1 MHPETLNS
9 SFMANRKKAK
19 EEVKSP
25 INSTEVISNKGEN
38 KEENVLGGPQT
49 PSYNPNPI
57 VDMTEENVPTMED
70 YENSELNKKAV
81 ETLIEDNPELQPE
94 KKAEEEQ
101 PQEEQPKKLRIIAD
115 DRLNSL
121 INTANEMGITDV
133 VQIINSDRLSQFYLI
148 YRE

>member
-25 INSTEVISNKGEN
+25 INSTEVTSNKGEN
-38 KEENVLGGPQT
+38 KEHAQSPK
-49 PSYNPNPI
+49 
-57 VDMTEENVPTMED
+57 VPTMED

-94 KKAEEEQ
+94 KKDEEEQ

>member
-1 MHPETLNS
+1 
-9 SFMANRKKAK
+9 MANRKKAK

-25 INSTEVISNKGEN
+25 INNTEVTSNKGEN
-38 KEENVLGGPQT
+38 KEHAQSPK
-49 PSYNPNPI
+49 
-57 VDMTEENVPTMED
+57 VPTMED

-94 KKAEEEQ
+94 KKDEEEQ

>member
-25 INSTEVISNKGEN
+25 INSTEVTSNKGEN
-38 KEENVLGGPQT
+38 KEYAQSPK
-49 PSYNPNPI
+49 
-57 VDMTEENVPTMED
+57 VPTMED

-94 KKAEEEQ
+94 KKDEEEQ

>member
-1 MHPETLNS
+1 
-9 SFMANRKKAK
+9 MANRKKAK

-49 PSYNPNPI
+49 PPYNPNPI
-57 VDMTEENVPTMED
+57 VDMTDKKVPTMED

-81 ETLIEDNPELQPE
+81 ETLIEDNPELQ
-94 KKAEEEQ
+94 EEQ

>member
-25 INSTEVISNKGEN
+25 INSTEVTSNKGEN
-38 KEENVLGGPQT
+38 KEHAQSPK
-49 PSYNPNPI
+49 
-57 VDMTEENVPTMED
+57 VPTMED

-94 KKAEEEQ
+94 KKDEG
-101 PQEEQPKKLRIIAD
+101 EQPKKLRIIAD

>member
-25 INSTEVISNKGEN
+25 INSTEVTSNKGEN
-38 KEENVLGGPQT
+38 KEYAQSPK
-49 PSYNPNPI
+49 
-57 VDMTEENVPTMED
+57 VPTMED

-94 KKAEEEQ
+94 KKNEEEQ

>member
-1 MHPETLNS
+1 
-9 SFMANRKKAK
+9 MANRKKAK

-38 KEENVLGGPQT
+38 KEENVFGGPQT
-49 PSYNPNPI
+49 PPYDSNPI
-57 VDMTEENVPTMED
+57 VDMTGKKVPTMED
-70 YENSELNKKAV
+70 YKNSELNKKAV
-81 ETLIEDNPELQPE
+81 ETLIEDNPELQ
-94 KKAEEEQ
+94 EEQ
-101 PQEEQPKKLRIIAD
+101 PQEEQPKKLHIIAD

>member
-1 MHPETLNS
+1 
-9 SFMANRKKAK
+9 MANWKKAK

-25 INSTEVISNKGEN
+25 INSTEVTSNKGEN
-38 KEENVLGGPQT
+38 KEESVQ
-49 PSYNPNPI
+49 
-57 VDMTEENVPTMED
+57 
-70 YENSELNKKAV
+70 V
-81 ETLIEDNPELQPE
+81 ESPAIEDLTQKTGESQ
-94 KKAEEEQ
+94 EQ
-101 PQEEQPKKLRIIAD
+101 ENQGEDKEQPKKLRIIAD

>member
-38 KEENVLGGPQT
+38 KEHAQSPK
-49 PSYNPNPI
+49 
-57 VDMTEENVPTMED
+57 VPTMED

-94 KKAEEEQ
+94 KKDEEEQ

>member
-38 KEENVLGGPQT
+38 KEHAQSPK
-49 PSYNPNPI
+49 
-57 VDMTEENVPTMED
+57 VPTMED

-81 ETLIEDNPELQPE
+81 ETLIEDNPELQ
-94 KKAEEEQ
+94 EEQ

>member
-9 SFMANRKKAK
+9 LFMANRKKAK

-49 PSYNPNPI
+49 PPYDSIPI
-57 VDMTEENVPTMED
+57 VDMTGKKVPTMED

-94 KKAEEEQ
+94 KKDEEEQ
-101 PQEEQPKKLRIIAD
+101 PQEEQPKKLHIIAD

-148 YRE
+148 YRK

>member
-1 MHPETLNS
+1 
-9 SFMANRKKAK
+9 MANRKKAK

-38 KEENVLGGPQT
+38 KEENALGGPQT
-49 PSYNPNPI
+49 PPYDSNPI
-57 VDMTEENVPTMED
+57 VDMTGKKVPTMEN
-70 YENSELNKKAV
+70 YKNSELNKKAV
-81 ETLIEDNPELQPE
+81 ETLIEDNPELQ
-94 KKAEEEQ
+94 EEQ
-101 PQEEQPKKLRIIAD
+101 PQEEQPKKLHIIAD

>member
-49 PSYNPNPI
+49 PPYDSNHI
-57 VDMTEENVPTMED
+57 VDMTGKKVPTMED

-81 ETLIEDNPELQPE
+81 ETLIEDNPELQ
-94 KKAEEEQ
+94 EEQ

>member
-1 MHPETLNS
+1 
-9 SFMANRKKAK
+9 MANRKKAK

-25 INSTEVISNKGEN
+25 INSTEVTSNKGEN
-38 KEENVLGGPQT
+38 KEHAQSPK
-49 PSYNPNPI
+49 
-57 VDMTEENVPTMED
+57 VPTMED

-94 KKAEEEQ
+94 KKDEEEQ

>member
-1 MHPETLNS
+1 
-9 SFMANRKKAK
+9 MANRKKAK

-25 INSTEVISNKGEN
+25 INSTEVTSNKGEN
-38 KEENVLGGPQT
+38 KEHAQSPKV
-49 PSYNPNPI
+49 PI
-57 VDMTEENVPTMED
+57 MED

-81 ETLIEDNPELQPE
+81 EALIEDNPELQPE
-94 KKAEEEQ
+94 KKDEEEQ
-101 PQEEQPKKLRIIAD
+101 PQEEQPKTLHIIAD

>member
-1 MHPETLNS
+1 
-9 SFMANRKKAK
+9 MANWKKAK

-38 KEENVLGGPQT
+38 KEENALGGPQT
-49 PSYNPNPI
+49 PPYDSNPI
-57 VDMTEENVPTMED
+57 VDMTGKKVTTMED

-81 ETLIEDNPELQPE
+81 ETLIEDNPELQ
-94 KKAEEEQ
+94 EEQ
-101 PQEEQPKKLRIIAD
+101 PQEEQPKKLHIIAD

>member
-9 SFMANRKKAK
+9 SFMANMKKAK

-49 PSYNPNPI
+49 PPYDSNPN
-57 VDMTEENVPTMED
+57 VDMTGKKVPTMED

-81 ETLIEDNPELQPE
+81 ETLIEDNPELQ
-94 KKAEEEQ
+94 EEQ

>member
-25 INSTEVISNKGEN
+25 INSTEVTSNKGEN
-38 KEENVLGGPQT
+38 KEYAQSPK
-49 PSYNPNPI
+49 
-57 VDMTEENVPTMED
+57 VPTMED

-94 KKAEEEQ
+94 KKDEEEQ
-101 PQEEQPKKLRIIAD
+101 SQEEQPKKLRIIAD

>member
-1 MHPETLNS
+1 
-9 SFMANRKKAK
+9 MANRKKAK

-38 KEENVLGGPQT
+38 KEENALGGPQT
-49 PSYNPNPI
+49 PPYDSNPI
-57 VDMTEENVPTMED
+57 VDMTGKKVPTMED
-70 YENSELNKKAV
+70 YKNSELNKKAV
-81 ETLIEDNPELQPE
+81 ETLIEDNPELQ
-94 KKAEEEQ
+94 EEQ
-101 PQEEQPKKLRIIAD
+101 PQEEQPKKLHIIAD

>member
-1 MHPETLNS
+1 
-9 SFMANRKKAK
+9 MANRKKAK

-25 INSTEVISNKGEN
+25 INSTEVTSNKGEN
-38 KEENVLGGPQT
+38 KGHAQSPK
-49 PSYNPNPI
+49 
-57 VDMTEENVPTMED
+57 VPTMED

-94 KKAEEEQ
+94 KKDEEEQ

>member
-25 INSTEVISNKGEN
+25 INSTEVTSNKGEN
-38 KEENVLGGPQT
+38 KEHAQSPK
-49 PSYNPNPI
+49 
-57 VDMTEENVPTMED
+57 VPTMED

-94 KKAEEEQ
+94 KKNEEEQ

>member
-1 MHPETLNS
+1 
-9 SFMANRKKAK
+9 MANRKKAK

-25 INSTEVISNKGEN
+25 INSTEVTSNKGEN
-38 KEENVLGGPQT
+38 KEHAQSPK
-49 PSYNPNPI
+49 
-57 VDMTEENVPTMED
+57 VPTMED

-81 ETLIEDNPELQPE
+81 EALIEDNPELQPE
-94 KKAEEEQ
+94 KKNEEEQ

-133 VQIINSDRLSQFYLI
+133 VQIINSDRLNQFYLI

>member
-38 KEENVLGGPQT
+38 KEENALGGPQT
-49 PSYNPNPI
+49 PPYDSNPI
-57 VDMTEENVPTMED
+57 VDMTGKKVPTMEN
-70 YENSELNKKAV
+70 YKNSELNKKAV
-81 ETLIEDNPELQPE
+81 ETLIEDNPELQ
-94 KKAEEEQ
+94 EEQ
-101 PQEEQPKKLRIIAD
+101 PQEEQPKKLHIIAD

>member
-1 MHPETLNS
+1 
-9 SFMANRKKAK
+9 MANRKKAK

-25 INSTEVISNKGEN
+25 INSTEVTSNKGEN
-38 KEENVLGGPQT
+38 KEHAQSPK
-49 PSYNPNPI
+49 
-57 VDMTEENVPTMED
+57 VPTMED

-94 KKAEEEQ
+94 KKDEEEQ

-133 VQIINSDRLSQFYLI
+133 VQIINSDRFSQFYLI

>member
-1 MHPETLNS
+1 
-9 SFMANRKKAK
+9 MANRKKAK

-49 PSYNPNPI
+49 PPYNPNPI
-57 VDMTEENVPTMED
+57 VDMTGKKVPTMED

-81 ETLIEDNPELQPE
+81 ETLIEDNPELQ
-94 KKAEEEQ
+94 EEQ

>member
-25 INSTEVISNKGEN
+25 INSTEVTSNKGEN
-38 KEENVLGGPQT
+38 KEHAQ
-49 PSYNPNPI
+49 SSK
-57 VDMTEENVPTMED
+57 VPTMED

-81 ETLIEDNPELQPE
+81 EALIEDNPELQPE
-94 KKAEEEQ
+94 KKDEEEQ

-148 YRE
+148 YKE

>member
-1 MHPETLNS
+1 
-9 SFMANRKKAK
+9 MANRKKAK

-25 INSTEVISNKGEN
+25 INSTEVTSNKGEN
-38 KEENVLGGPQT
+38 KEHAQSPK
-49 PSYNPNPI
+49 
-57 VDMTEENVPTMED
+57 VPTMED

-81 ETLIEDNPELQPE
+81 EALIEDNPELQPE
-94 KKAEEEQ
+94 KKNEEEQ

>member
-1 MHPETLNS
+1 
-9 SFMANRKKAK
+9 MANRKKAK

-38 KEENVLGGPQT
+38 KEENVLSGPQT
-49 PSYNPNPI
+49 PPYNPNPI
-57 VDMTEENVPTMED
+57 VDMTGKKVPTMED

-81 ETLIEDNPELQPE
+81 ETLVEDNPEL
-94 KKAEEEQ
+94 Q

>member
-1 MHPETLNS
+1 
-9 SFMANRKKAK
+9 MANRKKAK

-25 INSTEVISNKGEN
+25 INSTEVTSNKGEN
-38 KEENVLGGPQT
+38 KEHAQSPK
-49 PSYNPNPI
+49 
-57 VDMTEENVPTMED
+57 VPTIED

-94 KKAEEEQ
+94 KKNEEEQ

>member
-1 MHPETLNS
+1 
-9 SFMANRKKAK
+9 MANRKKAK

-38 KEENVLGGPQT
+38 KEHAQSPK
-49 PSYNPNPI
+49 
-57 VDMTEENVPTMED
+57 VPTMED

-81 ETLIEDNPELQPE
+81 ETLIEDNPELQ
-94 KKAEEEQ
+94 EEQ
-101 PQEEQPKKLRIIAD
+101 PQEEQPKKLHIIAD

>member
-1 MHPETLNS
+1 
-9 SFMANRKKAK
+9 MANRKKAK

-25 INSTEVISNKGEN
+25 INSTEVTSNKGEN
-38 KEENVLGGPQT
+38 KEHAQSPK
-49 PSYNPNPI
+49 
-57 VDMTEENVPTMED
+57 VPTMED

-81 ETLIEDNPELQPE
+81 EALTEDNPELQPE
-94 KKAEEEQ
+94 KKNEEEQ

>member
-25 INSTEVISNKGEN
+25 INSTEITSNKGEN
-38 KEENVLGGPQT
+38 KEHAQSPK
-49 PSYNPNPI
+49 
-57 VDMTEENVPTMED
+57 VPTMED

-81 ETLIEDNPELQPE
+81 EALIEDNPELQPE
-94 KKAEEEQ
+94 KKDEEEQ